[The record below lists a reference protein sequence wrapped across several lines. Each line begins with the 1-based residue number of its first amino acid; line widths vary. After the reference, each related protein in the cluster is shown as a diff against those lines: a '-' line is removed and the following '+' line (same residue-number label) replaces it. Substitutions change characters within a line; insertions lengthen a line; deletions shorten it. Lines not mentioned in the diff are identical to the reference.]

1 MNSNNKNWLWI
12 SLICLTIAL
21 GQLQRLEVGGRV
33 AVYVHELLMVIW
45 LMVVWLRRPQ
55 LISQVI
61 KQSWLFLKTH
71 RLLLIWAA
79 WILVG
84 WVQATLTNS
93 LPLTTWL
100 YAARICFYLIFWLA
114 IWHQLKIKE
123 LAVSSLHT
131 SLLISGSLVVWFGL
145 LQYLVVPDIRSLA
158 ILGWDDHYYRLVSTF
173 FDPAFTGMTLVLTL
187 ALGLFWN
194 THRYLKLGWMW
205 LVMLAIA
212 LTYSRAS
219 YLSLGIL
226 ISLVTI
232 WPQVKLARSV
242 KYAVLIALSAFL
254 ALFLIPT
261 RGGEGV
267 KLARTSSIQARATSI
282 TQGLSSL
289 EGYEWLTGKGL
300 LNSLSARPS
309 ASQIPYHATLPDN
322 SVLLILGG
330 TGLIGSLLTLV
341 LLAQLY
347 RYLWRSQP
355 RLIPILTAV
364 LIHSLFSATLT
375 QPLVMFYFGGVW
387 LVTAKSRT

>member
-387 LVTAKSRT
+387 LVTAKSKT